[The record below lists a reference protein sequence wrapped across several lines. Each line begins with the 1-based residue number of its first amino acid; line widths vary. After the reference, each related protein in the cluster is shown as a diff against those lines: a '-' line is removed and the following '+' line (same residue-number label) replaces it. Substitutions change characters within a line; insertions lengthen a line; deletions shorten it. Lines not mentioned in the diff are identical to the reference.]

1 MDLKYRYK
9 RFIIPVPAG
18 VASYN
23 SKFVLDKD
31 VDFVRGLLVTADRP
45 DLLFY
50 RGTQKIEI
58 SGEEIFP
65 EDYESRLLMSGVGVP
80 PDQRFFTLADGR
92 GIPAGNGEIKVLF
105 KDSNLGNTVFA
116 AYTLTLV
123 LVCQIK

>member
-1 MDLKYRYK
+1 
-9 RFIIPVPAG
+9 
-18 VASYN
+18 
-23 SKFVLDKD
+23 
-31 VDFVRGLLVTADRP
+31 
-45 DLLFY
+45 
-50 RGTQKIEI
+50 
-58 SGEEIFP
+58 
-65 EDYESRLLMSGVGVP
+65 MSGVGVP